1 MYEEPHDNLYAHHDV
16 PLPVFPLCLAWMDF
30 RPRPAL
36 LLHPEAA
43 AAPRANML
51 AVGTFAPFIEIWD
64 LDVIDVLE
72 PVAVLGAEGA
82 QAALDAQDG
91 AAAEAVRRQNRKG
104 DEAKKDKKTKK
115 KKGGASGGGVE
126 GHTDAV
132 MALAWGHL
140 RRNVLAS
147 GSADHTARVAA
158 RRERCSCCC
167 RSTHDPCP
175 ACVGI
180 QGRLTLH
187 PPPSCPSGSV
197 MGPGWQSPAVSARPA
212 PPF

>member
-1 MYEEPHDNLYAHHDV
+1 VYEEPHDNLYAHHDI

-36 LLHPEAA
+36 LSQPEAA
-43 AAPRANML
+43 AAPRSNML

-91 AAAEAVRRQNRKG
+91 AAADAVRRQNRKG
-104 DEAKKDKKTKK
+104 DGEAKKEKKTKK
-115 KKGGASGGGVE
+115 KKGGAGVE

-147 GSADHTARVAA
+147 GSADHTVRV
-158 RRERCSCCC
+158 CTLC
-167 RSTHDPCP
+167 THCWAPSLPPGAHADPALP
-175 ACVGI
+175 L
-180 QGRLTLH
+180 R
-187 PPPSCPSGSV
+187 
-197 MGPGWQSPAVSARPA
+197 
-212 PPF
+212 